1 MIEIMTSGVQAIII
15 ISILSVLTMLALHF
29 LAQRS
34 QQHMAETAQS
44 NLINM
49 HSMGLQAIIG
59 VNELQIVDKSLQ
71 DNTVTTTQLKQ

>member
-1 MIEIMTSGVQAIII
+1 MLDIMTAGIQAIII
-15 ISILSVLTMLALHF
+15 IAIMSVLTMLVLHF
-29 LAQRS
+29 LGQRS

-71 DNTVTTTQLKQ
+71 DNTVATTQLKQ

>member
-1 MIEIMTSGVQAIII
+1 MEGILNAGVQAIIVI
-15 ISILSVLTMLALHF
+15 GIMSVLTMLVLHF

-44 NLINM
+44 NLLNM

-59 VNELQIVDKSLQ
+59 VNELQIVDRSLQ
-71 DNTVTTTQLKQ
+71 DTPAAKP

>member
-1 MIEIMTSGVQAIII
+1 MLDIMTAGIQAIII
-15 ISILSVLTMLALHF
+15 IAIMAVLTMLALHF

-59 VNELQIVDKSLQ
+59 SNELSVVDQSLQ
-71 DNTVTTTQLKQ
+71 DKTTRKTP

>member
-1 MIEIMTSGVQAIII
+1 MLDIMNTGVQAIII
-15 ISILSVLTMLALHF
+15 IGIMSVLTMLVLHF

-44 NLINM
+44 NLLNM

-59 VNELQIVDKSLQ
+59 VNELEIVDRSLQ
-71 DNTVTTTQLKQ
+71 DTSPPK

>member
-1 MIEIMTSGVQAIII
+1 MEGILNAGIQAIIVI
-15 ISILSVLTMLALHF
+15 GIMSVLTMLVLHF

-44 NLINM
+44 NLLNM

-59 VNELQIVDKSLQ
+59 VNELQIVDRSLQ
-71 DNTVTTTQLKQ
+71 DTPAAKP

>member
-1 MIEIMTSGVQAIII
+1 MTDIMTAGIQAIII
-15 ISILSVLTMLALHF
+15 IAIMAVLTMLALHF

-59 VNELQIVDKSLQ
+59 SNELSVVDQSLQ
-71 DNTVTTTQLKQ
+71 DKTTRKTP